1 MKLYKLALACCSL
14 LAMSPAVFGEGN
26 VNSLPAANRSG
37 LLNSEAP
44 LVTYSGVDLGAK
56 PVLMPEGLKN
66 KAFQTTTPPAA
77 TSPAPGP
84 ISYLAAWDFSGK
96 KAVALGAYTFYSK
109 PIGSGLIGLSGG
121 AIICAGS
128 SIGGGGSVGGLG
140 GGLDW
145 QLGNI
150 TLSGGG
156 IIGIFAGDAPHLI
169 GFFGFKGYL

>member
-1 MKLYKLALACCSL
+1 MKLSLIALACCSL

-26 VNSLPAANRSG
+26 SNAPPTACRSG
-37 LLNSEAP
+37 SSNTLDSLA
-44 LVTYSGVDLGAK
+44 TYPGVDLGKK
-56 PVLMPEGLKN
+56 PLLLPEGVTIG
-66 KAFQTTTPPAA
+66 TTQAS
-77 TSPAPGP
+77 TSASLTPGP

-121 AIICAGS
+121 AIVCAGS
-128 SIGGGGSVGGLG
+128 SIGGGGSVGGVG

-150 TLSGGG
+150 TVSGGM
-156 IIGIFAGDAPHLI
+156 IIGVFAGDPPHLI
-169 GFFGFKGYL
+169 GFLGFKGNL